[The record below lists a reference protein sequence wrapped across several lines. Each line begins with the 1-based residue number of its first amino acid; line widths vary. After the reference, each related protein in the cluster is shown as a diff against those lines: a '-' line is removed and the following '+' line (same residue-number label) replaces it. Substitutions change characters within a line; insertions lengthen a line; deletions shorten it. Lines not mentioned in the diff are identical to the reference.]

1 MFTLTATI
9 FFTLLFILWSGK
21 DLLNFTI
28 KLGLILMAGWG
39 FYLLVHMSPEAF

>member
-1 MFTLTATI
+1 MI
-9 FFTLLFILWSGK
+9 FFILLFFLWSGE

-39 FYLLVHMSPEAF
+39 FYLIVNNPGAF